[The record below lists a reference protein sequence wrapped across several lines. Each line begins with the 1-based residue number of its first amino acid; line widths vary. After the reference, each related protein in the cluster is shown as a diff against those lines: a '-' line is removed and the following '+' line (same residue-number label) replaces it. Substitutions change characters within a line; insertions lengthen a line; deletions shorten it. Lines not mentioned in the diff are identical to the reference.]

1 MFYTSPPT
9 NHNVLQFQISL
20 VFSSPHI
27 EKFIVDRIT
36 NMSFTKNMEYKI
48 MVL

>member
-36 NMSFTKNMEYKI
+36 NVIYEEHGI
-48 MVL
+48 